1 VPSVTVA
8 LTIGAAA
15 ATGIAI
21 DAAMAAT
28 ATAIG
33 TVFRFILVS

>member
-1 VPSVTVA
+1 VA
-8 LTIGAAA
+8 LTAGGAA
-15 ATGIAI
+15 ATGTAI

-33 TVFRFILVS
+33 IVFRFILFS